1 MAVAII
7 MEFDGST
14 LEQYDEI
21 NKKMGL
27 TPGGPGPA
35 GSISHWATATDKGF
49 QVTDVWES
57 REQFDTFAQEKIGP
71 LSMELGFAA
80 PPKLTFHEVH
90 NYLTSN
96 TDSLRTSVPA
106 RQ

>member
-7 MEFDGST
+7 MEFAGTT

-35 GSISHWATATDKGF
+35 GSISHWATATDNGL

-57 REQFDTFAQEKIGP
+57 REQFDAFVQEKIGP
-71 LSMELGFAA
+71 LSIEVGFAG
-80 PPKLTFHEVH
+80 PPKLTYFDVH
-90 NYLTSN
+90 NYFTCG
-96 TDSLRTSVPA
+96 TDT
-106 RQ
+106 